1 MRTES
6 GNKLS
11 YFPHLGLSGRQSR
24 LDQNLTKLSPI
35 LSWPHCGTAA
45 QTNKEKYSRKI
56 KWKKILIEYN
66 LPFCLWI
73 IPHHSPWSSLWWQLR
88 ESVNFQR
95 ITNSKRILDSWFRN
109 VLNESFLEKCNWN
122 WENVTPEAFLQSLGW
137 QSDEKEGATWNC
149 KTFCMWIQWLD
160 CGGAH
165 VYLSLAIASALLF
178 QLNVALLWSNFKMT
192 QHVAQSY
199 SSKSAIIFTHLLIN
213 ISTM

>member
-45 QTNKEKYSRKI
+45 QTNQEKYSRKI
-56 KWKKILIEYN
+56 KWRKILIEYN
-66 LPFCLWI
+66 LPFLSLDHSSSFALI
-73 IPHHSPWSSLWWQLR
+73 IFVVATER
-88 ESVNFQR
+88 IFKESVNFQR

-122 WENVTPEAFLQSLGW
+122 WENVTPEAFLQSWGW

-149 KTFCMWIQWLD
+149 KTFYMWIQWLD

-178 QLNVALLWSNFKMT
+178 QLNVALLLFK
-192 QHVAQSY
+192 
-199 SSKSAIIFTHLLIN
+199 L
-213 ISTM
+213 